1 MQIDKEPLYGQTLA
15 QLEAICSQNGLPKF
29 TAKQIANWLYVKR
42 VTSIEQMTNLALK
55 AREQLAQ
62 HYCVGLYPPLKVSES
77 SDGTKKYLFATS
89 QGHFIEA
96 AYIPSADRATLCVS
110 SQAGCRMGCTFC
122 ATGRQGLQHSLS
134 AAEILNQVASIDEA
148 DKLTNLVFMGM
159 GEPLDNTDNVLAALE
174 VMTAKWGYA
183 WSPSRITLST
193 AGVTRELRRFLDS
206 TSVHLAISLHNP
218 YHDERAEIM
227 PIEKAYPIA
236 EIIEVLRDYDF
247 SHQRRVSFEYIVMS
261 GMNNHPHH
269 IRELC
274 RLLNGVK
281 CRINL
286 IKFHKIPGSPYF
298 SPDDEK
304 MERFRDTLTA
314 KGIHTTIRT
323 SRGED
328 IQAACGLLSTA
339 EKVRS

>member
-1 MQIDKEPLYGQTLA
+1 MLQNKEPLYGKTLNE
-15 QLEAICSQNGLPKF
+15 LEAICVELALPKF
-29 TAKQIANWLYVKR
+29 TAKQIANWLYTKR
-42 VTSIEQMTNLALK
+42 ITSIEQMTNIAQKGREALASNYTL
-55 AREQLAQ
+55 
-62 HYCVGLYPPLKVSES
+62 GLTAPLKVSQAK
-77 SDGTKKYLFATS
+77 DGTKKYLFETS
-89 QGHFIEA
+89 QGNLIET
-96 AYIPSADRATLCVS
+96 AYIPTSDRATLCVS

-122 ATGRQGLQHSLS
+122 ATARQGLQHSLS
-134 AAEILNQVASIDEA
+134 PNEILNQVASIAESEA
-148 DKLTNLVFMGM
+148 LTNIVFMGM
-159 GEPLDNTDNVLAALE
+159 GEPLDNIESVLAAIE
-174 VMTAKWGYA
+174 VMTSKWGYA

-193 AGVTRELRRFLDS
+193 AGVGRELRRFLDS

-236 EIIEVLRDYDF
+236 EIIETLREYDF
-247 SHQRRVSFEYIVMS
+247 SKQRRVSFEYIVMS
-261 GMNNHPHH
+261 GKNNHPHH
-269 IRELC
+269 IREIC

-304 MERFRDTLTA
+304 MERFRDTLTS

-323 SRGED
+323 SRGEE
-328 IQAACGLLSTA
+328 IQAACGLLSTS
-339 EKVRS
+339 EQ

>member
-1 MQIDKEPLYGQTLA
+1 MLQNKEPLYGKTLT
-15 QLEAICSQNGLPKF
+15 QLEAICAQLSLPRF

-42 VTSIEQMTNLALK
+42 VSSIEEMTNIAQKGRTALN
-55 AREQLAQ
+55 EN
-62 HYCVGLYPPLKVSES
+62 YSIGLYEPLKVSQAK
-77 SDGTKKYLFATS
+77 DGTKKYLFKTS
-89 QGHFIEA
+89 QGNFIEA
-96 AYIPSADRATLCVS
+96 AYIPTSDRATLCVS

-134 AAEILNQVASIDEA
+134 PLEILNQVASIPEYE
-148 DKLTNLVFMGM
+148 KLTNIVFMGM
-159 GEPLDNTDNVLAALE
+159 GEPLDNTDNVLQTLE

-193 AGVTRELRRFLDS
+193 AGVGRELRRLLDN

-218 YHDERAEIM
+218 YHDERSEIM

-236 EIIEVLRDYDF
+236 DIIDILREYDF
-247 SHQRRVSFEYIVMS
+247 SKQRRVSFEYIVMS
-261 GMNNHPHH
+261 GKNNHPHH

-286 IKFHKIPGSPYF
+286 IKFHKIPDSPYF

-304 MERFRDTLTA
+304 MERFRDTLTS

-323 SRGED
+323 SRGEE

-339 EKVRS
+339 EQ